1 MCDHL
6 CAVTDNGTKTEHE
19 QLYALVGFA
28 VDSDYACGIFT
39 SCKKVSYIAQA
50 GISSSIAFLDFMGT
64 NGQDYSLSVIT
75 FSLVKDDPTKS
86 LTPYNEGDPY
96 DCGMTVDPDGVL
108 NGYPSITN
116 STCSYCDA
124 ACEAPAVNDDIA
136 LLDGLNW
143 KMVGWSWFGFVLFTI
158 VFQILVHCVFSR
170 SRGVSEAN
178 EEANGSNLSGAKGER
193 GFGGRPVNMTTSEAS
208 KTNLESDK
216 LLE

>member
-1 MCDHL
+1 M
-6 CAVTDNGTKTEHE
+6 TDNGTKTEAG
-19 QLYALVGFA
+19 QLYALVGFS

-75 FSLVKDDPTKS
+75 FTLVKDDPSTA
-86 LTPYNEGDPY
+86 LTPYNTGDPY
-96 DCGMTVDPDGVL
+96 DCGIQVPSTGLL

-136 LLDGLNW
+136 LLDGLSW
-143 KMVGWSWFGFVLFTI
+143 KMVGWSYVGFIIFTI
-158 VFQILVHCVFSR
+158 VFQILVHFVFNR
-170 SRGVSEAN
+170 SK
-178 EEANGSNLSGAKGER
+178 GAAG
-193 GFGGRPVNMTTSEAS
+193 N
-208 KTNLESDK
+208 
-216 LLE
+216 